1 MFKFFY
7 YARAYKM
14 ILESE
19 RIWAKKNSTCADMGR
34 LSPNGLGVSLKLNCI
49 KIYSDLSEMERSV

>member
-49 KIYSDLSEMERSV
+49 KIYSDL